1 MSHNRRVA
9 RNAAPIRVYGDPIMR
24 TTVGPLP
31 SAVYWR
37 RRAVVLGAVL
47 LGIIVLF
54 VSCSGDDPNDQRGQ
68 GAPASQYPTPAPASE
83 TPDNEPSFLDSA
95 PGGNGPSLP
104 APDDLDP
111 GDDEVPNPSGLPTLG
126 GGTGTGTGQN
136 TNVTGPAGGACA
148 DSEMT
153 ITPIPATATVKRG
166 ATLDL
171 SLRIKN
177 TGSRTCTR
185 DVGADPQELYI
196 MQGASR
202 YWSSDTCSTVKG
214 SDVRQF
220 GPGAER
226 TYKVTWNGRQSNT
239 CSGGAAAG
247 PNPPPGQFQLL
258 ARLGELVSAPV
269 ALTIQS

>member
-1 MSHNRRVA
+1 
-9 RNAAPIRVYGDPIMR
+9 MR
-24 TTVGPLP
+24 ATVGPLP

-54 VSCSGDDPNDQRGQ
+54 VSCSGDDKNDQRGQ
-68 GAPASQYPTPAPASE
+68 GAPASQNPTPAPDTQS
-83 TPDNEPSFLDSA
+83 PGPEPSFLDSA

-104 APDDLDP
+104 PAPGAED
-111 GDDEVPNPSGLPTLG
+111 DDEPINPSGVPTLG
-126 GGTGTGTGQN
+126 GGTGTGTGTGTGQD
-136 TNVTGPAGGACA
+136 TNVNGAAGGFCA

-153 ITPIPATATVKRG
+153 VTPVPATTTVKRG
-166 ATLDL
+166 ATLEL
-171 SLRIKN
+171 TLTIKN

-196 MQGASR
+196 VNGAKR

-220 GPGAER
+220 RPGDER

-239 CSGGAAAG
+239 CTNGAAAG

-258 ARLGELVSAPV
+258 ARLGGLVSGPV
-269 ALTIQS
+269 QLTIQS